1 MKKDTVEKI
10 LSDKA
15 EKLKKLSEAVAP
27 KFAEEDIHQ
36 FRVEVKRL
44 RSFLRLLS
52 IDRKK
57 EFKLPKRFKKLYDIC
72 GEIREMQLEQK
83 RLKKLNA
90 NLPSYFTYMEDHVNK
105 QKQLWEKHYSKKTL
119 DKLKEKLADLDISN
133 ADPKLMLEFIDKK
146 LKELKEIN
154 EGEPNNEQIHAHRK
168 QVKDMLYNIK
178 LAEKEWKKGF
188 ETISKLPVKELD
200 ALSDTI
206 GNYNDERIILDHL
219 IAFSTSPDIQPTEQQ
234 RLFDFCSEEMKKQIL
249 KKRKL
254 QDAIRKFVKE
264 K

>member
-1 MKKDTVEKI
+1 MKKGAVAKI
-10 LSDKA
+10 LIDKA
-15 EKLKKLSEAVAP
+15 EKLKKLSETVAP

-57 EFKLPKRFKKLYDIC
+57 EFKLPRKFKKLYDIC

-90 NLPSYFTYMEDHVNK
+90 NLPSYFTYMEDNINK

-119 DKLKEKLADLDISN
+119 DKLREKLADLDIPN
-133 ADPKLMLEFIDKK
+133 ADPKLMVEFIDKK
-146 LKELKEIN
+146 IRELKEID

-168 QVKDMLYNIK
+168 QVKDMLYNVK

-188 ETISKLPVKELD
+188 EAIAKLSIKELD
-200 ALSDTI
+200 TLADAI

-219 IAFSTSPDIQPTEQQ
+219 IAFSTSPAIPPTEQQ

-254 QDAIRKFVKE
+254 QDAIKKFVKE